1 MRKRGKKYEK
11 ASELVN
17 KDIEYSVSE
26 AIEMLEKTN
35 TVTFDPTVE
44 VHFNLALDPK
54 FQDQMIRSTSTLPH
68 GTWKTLKICVFND
81 KENNDELKKI
91 WAEIVWGEELI
102 DDIATGKVAPNFD
115 VCLATPSMMRNLW
128 KIAKVLGPK
137 WLMPNPKTW
146 TVSDD
151 IAGALKEI
159 VAWKFEFKTD
169 KQWNIH
175 SIFGKLSFGQDKLK
189 DNLNKFLDAILE
201 AKPAWAKW
209 KYINSIYVCNC
220 MGPGIKLDINKR

>member
-11 ASELVN
+11 AQELVN
-17 KDIEYSVSE
+17 PDLEYSIPE

-44 VHFNLALDPK
+44 IHFNLALDPK
-54 FQDQMIRSTSTLPH
+54 HQDQMIRSTITLPH
-68 GTWKTLKICVFND
+68 WTWKTLKICVFND
-81 KENNDELKKI
+81 KENDSELKKI
-91 WAEIVWGEELI
+91 WAEIVGWEDLI
-102 DDIATGKVAPNFD
+102 NDIAAWKVAPNFD
-115 VCLATPSMMRNLW
+115 VCMATPSMMRNLW
-128 KIAKVLGPK
+128 KIAKVLWPK

-146 TVSDD
+146 TVAED
-151 IAGALKEI
+151 IAWALKEI

>member
-1 MRKRGKKYEK
+1 MQKRGKKYVK

-17 KDIEYSVSE
+17 KDMVYSIDE

-54 FQDQMIRSTSTLPH
+54 YQDQMIRSTITLPH
-68 GTWKTLKICVFND
+68 GTGKSVKVCVFND
-81 KENNDELKKI
+81 KENNTEIKKL
-91 WAEIVWGEELI
+91 WVEVVWWEDLIEE
-102 DDIATGKVAPNFD
+102 IATWKVLPNFD
-115 VCLATPSMMRNLW
+115 VCVATPSMMRHLW
-128 KIAKVLGPK
+128 KIARILGPK

-151 IAGALKEI
+151 LVTAVKEI
-159 VAWKFEFKTD
+159 MGWKFEFKND
-169 KQWNIH
+169 KQWNVH
-175 SIFGKLSFGQDKLK
+175 SIFGKLSFGKEKLK
-189 DNLNKFLDAILE
+189 ENLNKFLDTIME
-201 AKPAWAKW
+201 VKPSWAKW

-220 MGPGIKLDINKR
+220 MGPGIKIDITNR